1 MNIESFTASS
11 MGELV
16 VLAKQ
21 REDLLEKV
29 KAVEADIAA
38 LFGGA
43 APAAPRRGARKGRPP
58 KTDRVAEKKTM
69 KGNRGQKPGA
79 LKERILA
86 VLEGAGESGI
96 TVADIAS
103 KLSVPKANVHVWFST
118 TGKRLGEVRKIE
130 PGRFRF
136 HGAKRK

>member
-1 MNIESFTASS
+1 MNIESFTSAS
-11 MGELV
+11 MEELV
-16 VLAKQ
+16 TLAKR

-29 KAVEADIAA
+29 KAVEADITR
-38 LFGGA
+38 LLGGS
-43 APAAPRRGARKGRPP
+43 APSRVGRKGRPP
-58 KTDRVAEKKTM
+58 KAQTPQKRGR

-79 LKERILA
+79 LKERILE
-86 VLEGAGESGI
+86 VLEHAGENGI

-103 KLSVPKANVHVWFST
+103 KLGVPKANVHVWFST

>member
-1 MNIESFTASS
+1 ME
-11 MGELV
+11 ELV
-16 VLAKQ
+16 ALAKR

-29 KAVEADIAA
+29 KAVEADITR
-38 LFGGA
+38 LFGEG
-43 APAAPRRGARKGRPP
+43 APRRTGRKGRPP
-58 KTDRVAEKKTM
+58 KAVTAEYTPQKRGR

-79 LKERILA
+79 LKERILE
-86 VLEGAGESGI
+86 VLEHAGENGI
-96 TVADIAS
+96 AVADIAS
-103 KLSVPKANVHVWFST
+103 KLGVPKANVHVWFST

>member
-1 MNIESFTASS
+1 MNIETFTSAS
-11 MGELV
+11 MEELV
-16 VLAKQ
+16 ALAKR

-29 KAVEADIAA
+29 KAVEIDITR
-38 LFGGA
+38 LFGGG
-43 APAAPRRGARKGRPP
+43 APRRTGRKGRPP
-58 KTDRVAEKKTM
+58 KAAYTPQKRGR

-79 LKERILA
+79 LKERILD
-86 VLEGAGESGI
+86 VLEHAGENGI

-103 KLSVPKANVHVWFST
+103 KLGVPKANVHVWFST